1 MKKMKEDNVDGEDMK
16 EKPKNIIINLTISLG
31 VILATIA
38 FAGLSGSDLVIKTA
52 WYILIIHW
60 AVSYTHLTLPTM
72 S

>member
-38 FAGLSGSDLVIKTA
+38 FAGLSGSD
-52 WYILIIHW
+52 
-60 AVSYTHLTLPTM
+60 
-72 S
+72 